1 MEETKN
7 ALNDASIF
15 EHLQEKVDIIFR
27 YNMLMDQ
34 YQALPRDYG
43 LGTYMSEVDV
53 HSLSFIEKHPGM
65 TAKELAQLTYRTKG
79 TVSLM
84 LSRLEADGFLEQRT
98 NPKNLRERNLYLT
111 PKGQFVCEQHAAY
124 DRRVTISY
132 LTEVAKHCTPEEIEG
147 YYKVTHYRTEYFEK
161 AMVEQKKAYT
171 DYKKAHSEPKP
182 KKDKE

>member
-1 MEETKN
+1 MEEKRN
-7 ALNDASIF
+7 ALNDANVF

-65 TAKELAQLTYRTKG
+65 TAKELAQMTYRTKG

-84 LSRLEADGFLEQRT
+84 LSGWKRT
-98 NPKNLRERNLYLT
+98 AFWNSGPIRKICGSAT
-111 PKGQFVCEQHAAY
+111 S
-124 DRRVTISY
+124 T
-132 LTEVAKHCTPEEIEG
+132 
-147 YYKVTHYRTEYFEK
+147 
-161 AMVEQKKAYT
+161 
-171 DYKKAHSEPKP
+171 
-182 KKDKE
+182 